1 MRFKFLP
8 RTSFSLEKEDVTV
21 LCLLAKGLG
30 AKQISFV
37 TGLSLSAVYRRMN
50 RLRGLGFDGPGVYIP
65 IEAVD
70 GHIRVLAR
78 PLVVIGAGHCAYVPD
93 DCDNDCLRCPYYSTH
108 LSALV
113 KVVGRNFLTPAHA
126 AEYLVELA
134 KRALRRGWE
143 LQGGDV

>member
-8 RTSFSLEKEDVTV
+8 LASFSLEKEDVTV

-30 AKQISFV
+30 AKQMSFV
-37 TGLSLSAVYRRMN
+37 TSLSLSAVYRRMN

-70 GHIRVLAR
+70 GHIRILAR
-78 PLVVIGAGHCAYVPD
+78 PLVIVGEGHCAYVPD
-93 DCDNDCLRCPYYSTH
+93 DCGNDCLRCPYYSTH
-108 LSALV
+108 LGALV
-113 KVVGRNFLTPAHA
+113 KVVGRNFLTSAHA

-143 LQGGDV
+143 LRGGEV

>member
-37 TGLSLSAVYRRMN
+37 TGLSLSAVYRRIN

-70 GHIRVLAR
+70 G
-78 PLVVIGAGHCAYVPD
+78 
-93 DCDNDCLRCPYYSTH
+93 T
-108 LSALV
+108 
-113 KVVGRNFLTPAHA
+113 
-126 AEYLVELA
+126 
-134 KRALRRGWE
+134 
-143 LQGGDV
+143 